1 MDMIAGAAELH
12 LCIAGQAHWAQAE
25 AVRDGRQPRR
35 DPDGDRLVEFGE
47 GLRLYRPEP
56 VAATGNAARRQLHK
70 RLVEGWWHSA
80 VVMLPAAP
88 AID

>member
-1 MDMIAGAAELH
+1 
-12 LCIAGQAHWAQAE
+12 
-25 AVRDGRQPRR
+25 
-35 DPDGDRLVEFGE
+35 
-47 GLRLYRPEP
+47 

-70 RLVEGWWHSA
+70 RLVEGWWHSP